1 MKINYSFE
9 QDSQEFVEQVKSTTT
24 VITNVVDKALS
35 FGKELLSAKL
45 ADLASHRSVEQSI
58 QLEQLTRTVELL
70 SKKIDRLE
78 SQPKEFYKK

>member
-9 QDSQEFVEQVKSTTT
+9 QESQEFIEETKAVTATITT
-24 VITNVVDKALS
+24 VVDKVLS

-70 SKKIDRLE
+70 NKKLDRLE
-78 SQPKEFYKK
+78 SQREFCKK